1 MSQNLLKR
9 IITSIILLILLFFIN
24 FSHQYIFIISI
35 LLLGVVI
42 CIEANNI
49 FSKLISSQMVKKN
62 SLFKTF
68 NPKFFI
74 LNFLT
79 FFYIFFVFCNLSYE
93 IHKSEGPIFFLY
105 IISICFLTDIGGYV
119 FGKLIGGKKLSKI
132 SPNKTISGTIG
143 SFIFSI
149 FPLIIFLNLGYLN
162 LEFDL
167 NNILLCLLVSLISQL
182 GDLFISFFK
191 RKAKIKDTGKLLPG
205 HGGVLDRV
213 DGIIFAIPFAYFL
226 LKLF

>member
-24 FSHQYIFIISI
+24 FSHQYIFILSI
-35 LLLGVVI
+35 LLLGIVI

-49 FSKLISSQMVKKN
+49 FSKSILLQSVKKN
-62 SLFKTF
+62 SLSNSF

-74 LNFLT
+74 LNITT
-79 FFYIFFVFCNLSYE
+79 FFYIFFVFCILSYE
-93 IHKSEGPIFFLY
+93 LHRLEGPIFFLY
-105 IISICFLTDIGGYV
+105 IISICFFTDIGGYV

-132 SPNKTISGTIG
+132 SPNKTISGAIG

-149 FPLIIFLNLGYLN
+149 VPLIIFLNLGYLN
-162 LEFDL
+162 LEFDSK
-167 NNILLCLLVSLISQL
+167 NILLCLIVSLISQL
-182 GDLFISFFK
+182 GDLFISYFK
-191 RKAKIKDTGKLLPG
+191 RKAKIKDTGRLLPG

-213 DGIIFAIPFAYFL
+213 DGIIFAIPFTYLL

>member
-9 IITSIILLILLFFIN
+9 IITSIILLVLLFFIN
-24 FSHQYIFIISI
+24 FSHQYIFILSI
-35 LLLGVVI
+35 LLLGAVI

-49 FSKLISSQMVKKN
+49 FSKLISSQTIKKN
-62 SLFKTF
+62 PSSKTF
-68 NPKFFI
+68 NPKFFV

-213 DGIIFAIPFAYFL
+213 DGIIFAIPFTYFI

>member
-9 IITSIILLILLFFIN
+9 IITSNILLILLFFIN

-35 LLLGVVI
+35 LLLGIAI

-49 FSKLISSQMVKKN
+49 FSKLISLQSIKKN
-62 SLFKTF
+62 SLSKIF

-74 LNFLT
+74 LNMIT
-79 FFYIFFVFCNLSYE
+79 FFYIFFIFCNLSYD
-93 IHKSEGPIFFLY
+93 IHRSEGPIFFLY
-105 IISICFLTDIGGYV
+105 IISICFFTDIGGYV

-143 SFIFSI
+143 SFTFSI
-149 FPLIIFLNLGYLN
+149 IPLIIFLNLGYLN
-162 LEFDL
+162 LEFNL
-167 NNILLCLLVSLISQL
+167 NNTLLCLLVSLISQL
-182 GDLFISFFK
+182 GDLFISFLK

-213 DGIIFAIPFAYFL
+213 DGIIFAIPFTYFL

>member
-9 IITSIILLILLFFIN
+9 IITSIILLVLLFFIN
-24 FSHQYIFIISI
+24 FSHQYIFIFSI
-35 LLLGVVI
+35 LLLGVFI

-62 SLFKTF
+62 SLSKTF

-93 IHKSEGPIFFLY
+93 FHKSEGPTFFLY

>member
-9 IITSIILLILLFFIN
+9 IITSIILLVLLFFIN
-24 FSHQYIFIISI
+24 FSHQYIFILSI

-62 SLFKTF
+62 PLSKTF
-68 NPKFFI
+68 NPKFFV

-79 FFYIFFVFCNLSYE
+79 FFYILFVFCNLSYE

-149 FPLIIFLNLGYLN
+149 FPLIIFLNLDYLN

>member
-9 IITSIILLILLFFIN
+9 IITSIILLFLLFFIN
-24 FSHQYIFIISI
+24 FSHQYIFILSI

-49 FSKLISSQMVKKN
+49 FLKLISSQMVKKN
-62 SLFKTF
+62 PLSKTF
-68 NPKFFI
+68 NPKFFV

-79 FFYIFFVFCNLSYE
+79 FFYILFVFCNLSYE

-143 SFIFSI
+143 SFIFSF

-213 DGIIFAIPFAYFL
+213 DGIIFAIPFVYFL

>member
-9 IITSIILLILLFFIN
+9 IITSIILLFLLFFIN
-24 FSHQYIFIISI
+24 FSHQYIFILSI

-62 SLFKTF
+62 PSSKTF
-68 NPKFFI
+68 NPKFFV

-132 SPNKTISGTIG
+132 SPNKTIAGTIG

-149 FPLIIFLNLGYLN
+149 FPLIIFLNLDYLN

>member
-9 IITSIILLILLFFIN
+9 IITSIILLVLLFFIN
-24 FSHQYIFIISI
+24 FSHQYIFILSI
-35 LLLGVVI
+35 LLLGVFI

-49 FSKLISSQMVKKN
+49 FSKLISSQMIKKN
-62 SLFKTF
+62 SLSKTF
-68 NPKFFI
+68 NPNFFI

-93 IHKSEGPIFFLY
+93 IHKSVGPIFFLY